1 MPTQLEHDIQN
12 RPAYFKRIK
21 HMLEAHELKVK
32 SNHFRRKLLQDRKK
46 AGYQNEY
53 DRLRGAIAHAVV
65 PAQTVRNIRN
75 RMRELQT
82 LGASAM
88 PDIREL

>member
-32 SNHFRRKLLQDRKK
+32 SIHFRRKLLEDRKK

-53 DRLRGAIAHAVV
+53 DRLRGAIAHTVV
-65 PAQTVRNIRN
+65 TNHTKAIIEKRKA
-75 RMRELQT
+75 ELIK
-82 LGASAM
+82 LGAQAL
-88 PDIREL
+88 PEVR